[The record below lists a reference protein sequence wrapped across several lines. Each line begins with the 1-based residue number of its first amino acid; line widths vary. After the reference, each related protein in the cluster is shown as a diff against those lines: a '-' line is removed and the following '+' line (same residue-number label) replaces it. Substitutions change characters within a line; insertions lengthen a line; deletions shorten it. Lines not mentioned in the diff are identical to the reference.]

1 MHKPFPLLLPVA
13 AALCAAL
20 AGPAAAQSSDA
31 QPGDTADLEALLNQP
46 VYAASK
52 FAQNAAVAP
61 AAVTVL
67 TAGDIRAYGWR
78 TIAEVLNAVRGV
90 YFRYDRNY
98 NYVGVRGLA
107 RPGDY
112 SSRLLMLIDGMRVN
126 DNIYDQAG
134 VGREFPLD
142 VNLIERVEFIPGPGS
157 ALYGSNAVLG
167 VVNIVTRSGAA
178 MLGTAASVEL
188 GSAASRLISV
198 SIGREIGEARLLVS
212 AKAEVRPGSRLHYT
226 EYDDPATNGGV
237 TEGADRETDRKLFV
251 KWALGELSATGLLSE
266 RQKLIPT
273 GAFDTVFPSRAT
285 SGTDRYAFADSQW
298 QHKLDAEQELYLRAS
313 LAQYQFVGSFDYG
326 PPDGR
331 LLLRQQGRWLNAEG
345 RWLYSAWQ
353 GQRLVLGLE
362 AQRNLMQR
370 QQAGFEST
378 PEGSLTNLDDTSHR
392 IGVFVNDEITLRS
405 DLHAVIGARWDRRL
419 SGESAATPRFALIWE
434 AAPGLV
440 VKLLDGRAY
449 REPNAFES
457 KYRDNTTLDN
467 PALQSESV
475 RSSEL
480 ALDWRALPNLRVAG
494 SWYRYKV
501 SNLIEQQVDV
511 ASGLLIFNNVSAAE
525 SQGFELEADYVD
537 TSGWRA
543 RGSWAQQTTRDAA
556 TGAQLSNSPRTLGKL
571 HVSAPIPLAN
581 ARFGVECQYQGE
593 RLTLTQARLPGHAV
607 TNLTLQITP
616 PGSKLALSASLYN
629 AFDKAYADPGG
640 PELRQDSVAQD
651 GRQWRLQATLQF

>member
-78 TIAEVLNAVRGV
+78 TLAEVLNAVRGV
-90 YFRYDRNY
+90 YFRYDRTY
-98 NYVGVRGLA
+98 NFVGVRGLA

-167 VVNIVTRSGAA
+167 VVNIVTRSRAA
-178 MLGTAASVEL
+178 MLGTSASVEF
-188 GSAASRLISV
+188 GSAASRLVSV
-198 SIGREIGEARLLVS
+198 SAGREIGEARLLVS
-212 AKAEVRPGSRLHYT
+212 AKAEVRPGSRLYYPA
-226 EYDDPATNGGV
+226 YDDLASNGGV
-237 TEGADRETDRKLFV
+237 TDDADRETDRKLFV

-273 GAFDTVFPSRAT
+273 GAFDTVFPSR
-285 SGTDRYAFADSQW
+285 GTYGIDRYAFSDLQW
-298 QHKLDAEQELYLRAS
+298 QHKIDAEQELYLRAT
-313 LAQYQFVGSFDYG
+313 LAQYQYVGNFDYG
-326 PPDGR
+326 PPDGA
-331 LLLRQQGRWLNAEG
+331 LLLRQQGRWLGAEG

-370 QQAGFEST
+370 QRAGFESAAG
-378 PEGSLTNLDDTSHR
+378 GSTTDVDERSHR
-392 IGVFVNDEITLRS
+392 IGVFFNDEITLRANV
-405 DLHAVIGARWDRRL
+405 HAVIGARFDRKL
-419 SGESAATPRFALIWE
+419 NGEHGTTPRFALVWE

-457 KYRDNTTLDN
+457 EYFDNTALAN
-467 PALQSESV
+467 PALRSETL
-475 RSSEL
+475 RASEL
-480 ALDWRALPNLRVAG
+480 ALDWRALPNLRLAG

-501 SNLIEQQVDV
+501 NNLIEQQVDA
-511 ASGLLIFNNVSAAE
+511 ASGSLIFNNVGAAR
-525 SQGFELEADYVD
+525 SQGIELEADYVD

-543 RGSWAQQTTRDAA
+543 RGSWAQQTTRDAES
-556 TGAQLSNSPRTLGKL
+556 GAQLSNSPTTLGKL
-571 HVSAPIPLAN
+571 HVSVPMPAVH
-581 ARFGVECQYQGE
+581 ARLGAEWQYQGE
-593 RLTLTQARLPGHAV
+593 RLTLTQARLAGHAL
-607 TNLTLQITP
+607 TNFTLQIAP

-629 AFDKAYADPGG
+629 AFDKNYADPAG
-640 PELRQDSVAQD
+640 PDLRQDSVAQD
-651 GRQWRLQATLQF
+651 GRQWRVQLTLQF

>member
-1 MHKPFPLLLPVA
+1 MHKPFSILRPI

-20 AGPAAAQSSDA
+20 AGPAAAQSSDSQA
-31 QPGDTADLEALLNQP
+31 VDTADLEALLNQP

-90 YFRYDRNY
+90 YFRYDRTY

-107 RPGDY
+107 RPGDF

-126 DNIYDQAG
+126 DNIYAQAG

-167 VVNIVTRSGAA
+167 VVNIVTRSAA
-178 MLGTAASVEL
+178 SMLGNAASIEL
-188 GSAASRLISV
+188 GSASSRLASV
-198 SIGREIGEARLLVS
+198 STGREFGAARFVLS
-212 AKAEVRPGSRLHYT
+212 AKAEVRPGGSPYYA
-226 EYDDPATNGGV
+226 EYDDPATGNGV
-237 TEGADRETDRKLFV
+237 NEGADRETDRKLFA
-251 KWALGELSATGLLSE
+251 KWSLGEVSATGLVSE
-266 RQKLIPT
+266 RRKLIPT
-273 GAFDTVFPSRAT
+273 GAFDTVFPGRNT
-285 SGTDRYAFADSQW
+285 YGIDRYAFTDVQW
-298 QHKLDAEQELYLRAS
+298 QHQLDAEQELYVRAN
-313 LAQYQFVGSFDYG
+313 LAQYQYVGSFDYG
-326 PPDGR
+326 PPDGTQ
-331 LLLRQQGRWLNAEG
+331 LLRQQGRWLGVEA
-345 RWLYSAWQ
+345 RWLYSGWQ
-353 GQRLVLGLE
+353 GQKLVLGVE

-370 QQAGFEST
+370 QRAGFEG
-378 PEGSLTNLDDTSHR
+378 GSGGSATDIDDHSHR
-392 IGVFVNDEITLRS
+392 VGLFVNDEISLRKN
-405 DLHAVIGARWDRRL
+405 LHAVIGLRVDRKL
-419 SGESAATPRFALIWE
+419 DGEHATTPRLALIWE

-457 KYRDNTTLDN
+457 KYSDNTALAN
-467 PALQSESV
+467 PALRNETL
-475 RSSEL
+475 RASEL
-480 ALDWRALPNLRVAG
+480 ALDWRALPNLRLAG
-494 SWYRYKV
+494 SWYHYKV
-501 SNLIEQQVDV
+501 SNLIEQQVDA
-511 ASGLLIFNNVSAAE
+511 ASGLLIFNNVGAARA
-525 SQGFELEADYVD
+525 QGVEVEADYVD

-543 RGSWAQQTTRDAA
+543 RGSWAHQTTRDTAS
-556 TGAQLSNSPRTLGKL
+556 GAQLSNSPTALGKL
-571 HVSAPIPLAN
+571 HVSVPVPAVH
-581 ARFGVECQYQGE
+581 ARMGVEWQYQGE
-593 RLTLTQARLPGHAV
+593 RLTLTRARLPARAV
-607 TNLTLQITP
+607 TNLTLQFAP

-651 GRQWRLQATLQF
+651 GRQWRLQLTLPF